1 MVKVPERISAW
12 SGRFSLRTKLVGGFS
27 AVIALTLL
35 VGAVSLMSQDY
46 ARTAVET
53 YFGTEDRIADIA
65 LKSNAVML
73 KARRYEKDFLLNV
86 RELGY
91 YEAKSRYATLVQ
103 VQMADIRQN
112 MVAISKLS
120 SGRELT
126 GEAQKVEQ
134 AVSRYSAGFMR
145 VVALYGVIGRQ
156 DSGLEG
162 RFRDKAH
169 EIEAIVKRY
178 RDERL
183 MADLLTLRRGEK
195 DFLLRGQDRYVQE
208 FERGAK
214 RFGTDI
220 ALSGLPPARKEVLA
234 GLVAGYRDLFEEYV
248 RTKTRINTETSA
260 YLTEVHTIE
269 PILERLYVHA
279 SLTNEATRGKVRW
292 LTRVTGWIIIV
303 ASLGATLAGLMVA
316 FLISR
321 GITRSVHEC
330 MNFAGRIA
338 RGDMCSRLTAGKGR
352 EFAALAAGL
361 NDMADALRD
370 TRLAQE
376 ERTAELAE
384 SNEALK
390 IEVVERRHAEN
401 TLRQRQRA
409 IESSSNGIMIAAANA
424 PEYPITYV
432 NPAFERITGYA
443 GEDVL
448 GRNGRFMLGND
459 REQLGLQEILA
470 AFREEREGNAVLR
483 NYRKD
488 GSLFWNELSIS
499 PVRDE
504 SGHVSHFVGII
515 NDITE
520 RKLYEEQLEFQA
532 NHDGLT
538 GLPNRN
544 LLADRIGQALT
555 YAERYR
561 KLVAVLFV
569 DLDHFKFINDSLGH
583 DMGDRLLQIVG
594 QRLTEC
600 VRSIDTVARHGG
612 DEFVMVLP
620 DLTESEDAAKVAQK
634 MQDAVGQPFKIGEHE
649 FVVSC
654 STGISIY
661 PRDGEDAQT
670 LLKNADAAMYH
681 AKEHGRN
688 NFQFFTSS
696 LNDRIVA
703 RLAMEKHLRMALER
717 DEFVLHYQPQ
727 VDLRTGR
734 ITGMESLIR
743 WNSPELGFIPPD
755 SFIPLAEETG
765 LIVPIGEWVIRTSCA
780 QNKAWQDAG
789 LAPLVMAINLSPR
802 QFREEGLAES
812 IAAIVQDTGLEPRY
826 LELEIIESLV
836 MHDVDSALAILRK
849 LKELGAQLT
858 MDDFGTGYSSLSY
871 LKRFPFDK
879 MKIDKSFVRDITN
892 DPDSAAITRAII
904 TMAHSLNLRV
914 IAEGIETE
922 GQLGYLRSQD
932 CDEMQGF
939 YFSRPVPAPEFEKL
953 MRAERQLEITTE
965 SDRTSEGKLLIVDD
979 EAHVITALERILND
993 EGYDILTANSAM
1005 EGFELLAIN
1014 RVGVIVS
1021 DLCMPGMSGTDF
1033 LGRVKKIH
1041 PDIVRIMLSGRAD
1054 MDSLSDAVNRGTIF
1068 RFLVKPWED
1077 DQLRENVMSAF
1088 RQYKLLSARN

>member
-1 MVKVPERISAW
+1 MREVISMDKVRILIVDDDP
-12 SGRFSLRTKLVGGFS
+12 GLRK
-27 AVIALTLL
+27 
-35 VGAVSLMSQDY
+35 
-46 ARTAVET
+46 
-53 YFGTEDRIADIA
+53 
-65 LKSNAVML
+65 
-73 KARRYEKDFLLNV
+73 
-86 RELGY
+86 
-91 YEAKSRYATLVQ
+91 TLV
-103 VQMADIRQN
+103 DILTVKGFEVLTAKNGAEGLGLLQENPVNLLIIDLGLPDIPGLEVLNR
-112 MVAISKLS
+112 VKTAYPATEAII
-120 SGRELT
+120 LT
-126 GEAQKVEQ
+126 GNASLDSAIEATNRGAFSYLIKP
-134 AVSRYSAGFMR
+134 Y
-145 VVALYGVIGRQ
+145 
-156 DSGLEG
+156 
-162 RFRDKAH
+162 
-169 EIEAIVKRY
+169 EIEQ
-178 RDERL
+178 
-183 MADLLTLRRGEK
+183 LLLQIRRAAEKQKTHETLRE
-195 DFLLRGQDRYVQE
+195 
-208 FERGAK
+208 
-214 RFGTDI
+214 
-220 ALSGLPPARKEVLA
+220 ALQS
-234 GLVAGYRDLFEEYV
+234 
-248 RTKTRINTETSA
+248 
-260 YLTEVHTIE
+260 
-269 PILERLYVHA
+269 
-279 SLTNEATRGKVRW
+279 
-292 LTRVTGWIIIV
+292 
-303 ASLGATLAGLMVA
+303 
-316 FLISR
+316 
-321 GITRSVHEC
+321 
-330 MNFAGRIA
+330 
-338 RGDMCSRLTAGKGR
+338 
-352 EFAALAAGL
+352 
-361 NDMADALRD
+361 
-370 TRLAQE
+370 E
-376 ERTAELAE
+376 ERRSAELAAANKALE
-384 SNEALK
+384 IEVGERRHTEEALRRSNRTHRMLSECNEALVYASGEAELLDK
-390 IEVVERRHAEN
+390 ICRTIVEIGCHCLAWVGYGERVGAQEMYPVARAMHGVACPATSDNVCGGGEKGLCSVASDLLARDVVGDRIPLDRVYGAWLDEGLPCGCASAIAFPLKGAGGVFGALNIHAGKSTAFDAEEIKLLTELANDLSYGIMSLRSNVERRHAEN
-401 TLRQRQRA
+401 DLRQRQRA
-409 IESSSNGIMIAAANA
+409 IESSSNGIMIADANA

-448 GRNGRFMLGND
+448 GRNGSFMLGND

-470 AFREEREGNAVLR
+470 ALREEREGNAVLR

-520 RKLYEEQLEFQA
+520 RKLYEEQLEYQA

-538 GLPNRN
+538 ALPNRN

-583 DMGDRLLQIVG
+583 DMGDRLLQVVG
-594 QRLTEC
+594 RRLTEC

-612 DEFVMVLP
+612 DEFVLVLP
-620 DLTESEDAAKVAQK
+620 DLTESEDAVKVAQK
-634 MQDAVGQPFKIGEHE
+634 MQDAVGRPFKIGEHE

-661 PRDGEDAQT
+661 PKDGEDAQT
-670 LLKNADAAMYH
+670 LLKNADAAMYR
-681 AKEHGRN
+681 AKENGRN

-755 SFIPLAEETG
+755 SFISLAEETG

-879 MKIDKSFVRDITN
+879 MKIDKSFVRDITS

-922 GQLGYLRSQD
+922 GQLAYLTSQN

-953 MRAERQLEITTE
+953 MRAKRQLEITEE
-965 SDRTSEGKLLIVDD
+965 SDRAGEGKLLIVDD

-1033 LGRVKKIH
+1033 LGRVKEIH

-1054 MDSLSDAVNRGTIF
+1054 MDSLGDAVNRGAIF

-1077 DQLRENVMSAF
+1077 DLLRENVMSAF
-1088 RQYKLLSARN
+1088 RQYKLLSARNG